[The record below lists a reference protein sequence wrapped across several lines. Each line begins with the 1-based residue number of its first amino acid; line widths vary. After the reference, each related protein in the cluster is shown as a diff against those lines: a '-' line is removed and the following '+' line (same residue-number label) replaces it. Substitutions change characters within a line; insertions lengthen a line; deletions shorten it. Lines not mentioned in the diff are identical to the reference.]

1 MIIIINK
8 YCFFKKQEI
17 GNAEKFQKF
26 LGVRKSSYA
35 GDVASRLYFQYF
47 GNSTNIRKYYNKYY
61 KSEFNSIQDFL
72 ECKFN
77 ITKDDAQKIAA
88 GDYWFSS
95 FENKYDDV
103 KYSLD
108 FDESLVG
115 IFEKYV
121 GGIRNENK
129 NRICYK

>member
-1 MIIIINK
+1 MIIIIDK
-8 YCFFKKQEI
+8 YCFFKKREI
-17 GNAEKFQKF
+17 GKVEKFQKY
-26 LGVRKSSYA
+26 LGVRKNSYA

-47 GNSTNIRKYYNKYY
+47 GNATSVRRYYGKYY
-61 KSEFNSIQDFL
+61 KKEFNSIQDFL
-72 ECKFN
+72 ECRFN
-77 ITKDDAQKIAA
+77 ISRDASREIAA
-88 GDYWFSS
+88 EDYWFSS

-108 FDESLVG
+108 FDEVLVD

-121 GGIRNENK
+121 GGIRDENK